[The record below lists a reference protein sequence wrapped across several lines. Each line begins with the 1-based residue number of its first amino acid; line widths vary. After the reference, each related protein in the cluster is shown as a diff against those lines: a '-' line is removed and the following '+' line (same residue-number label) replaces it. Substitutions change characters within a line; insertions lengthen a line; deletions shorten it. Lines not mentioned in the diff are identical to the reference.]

1 MKSWKKVFAL
11 LACGLFVLAC
21 PVFTYLDVNRGF
33 QEQPMKIDA
42 PVPAVDVRQ
51 AEQEKV
57 EKLRSAPWQGL
68 RFLPDAREWRFYAIA
83 GEKRKIN
90 LIAPFDLVRVYILQP
105 DGHLSSTWV
114 TEGVEI
120 AGQGYYTAA
129 SAPVTEGDLVEVA
142 VAGDY
147 VYQTG
152 VDWEAC
158 ESEYCHLAQMID
170 TTLILDDKGT
180 GITNGFIRYGWQP
193 PSYPMYGFLVWQIR
207 PYNGDRVQV
216 STKWH

>member
-1 MKSWKKVFAL
+1 MKSVKKVFAL

-21 PVFTYLDVNRGF
+21 PVFTYLDVNRGS
-33 QEQPMKIDA
+33 QEQPTKMDA

-51 AEQEKV
+51 AEHEKV

-68 RFLPDAREWRFYAIA
+68 RFLPDAREWRFYAVA

-90 LIAPFDLVRVYILQP
+90 LVAPFDLVRVYFLQA

-114 TEGVEI
+114 AEGVEI

-142 VAGDY
+142 VTGDY

-152 VDWEAC
+152 VVGKLAEA
-158 ESEYCHLAQMID
+158 
-170 TTLILDDKGT
+170 
-180 GITNGFIRYGWQP
+180 
-193 PSYPMYGFLVWQIR
+193 
-207 PYNGDRVQV
+207 
-216 STKWH
+216 STATWHS

>member
-11 LACGLFVLAC
+11 LTCGLFVLAC
-21 PVFTYLDVNRGF
+21 PVFTYLDVRR
-33 QEQPMKIDA
+33 ESPETPVKMDA
-42 PVPAVDVRQ
+42 PEPVVDVRQ
-51 AEQEKV
+51 AEQERA

-68 RFLPDAREWRFYAIA
+68 RFLPEAREWRFYAVA
-83 GEKRKIN
+83 GEKRKIK
-90 LIAPFDLVRVYILQP
+90 LIAPFDLVRVYFLQA

-114 TEGVEI
+114 AEGVEI

-129 SAPVTEGDLVEVA
+129 SAPVTDGDLVEVA

-152 VDWEAC
+152 VNWEAC
-158 ESEYCHLAQMID
+158 GSEYCHLAQLID

-193 PSYPMYGFLVWQIR
+193 PSHPLYGFLVWQIR
-207 PYNGDRVQV
+207 PYNEDRIQV
-216 STKWH
+216 SKR